1 MNTKVE
7 DVLTKLIGKTVTEV
21 IAGGSNGSIV
31 VLHFGSSEFCLFV
44 KCVWR
49 LEQVNTIITGWNESN
64 DAVNGNM
71 TKRIKELAGDA
82 IKNVEVNNFYD
93 LKLRFVSDKT
103 LNIFCDVTTHYEPED
118 YDENWV
124 ICDIQSNVCY
134 AVNKDFAIVTSVYK

>member
-1 MNTKVE
+1 MNNKVE
-7 DVLTKLIGKTVTEV
+7 DILTKLTGKKVTEV

-31 VLHFGSSEFCLFV
+31 VLNFGESEFCLFV

-71 TKRIKELAGDA
+71 TKKIKELTDDV
-82 IKNVEVNNFYD
+82 IRNTELNNFYD
-93 LKLRFVSDKT
+93 LKLHFISGKT
-103 LNIFCDVTTHYEPED
+103 LNVFSDVTPYYEPDD

-134 AVNKDFAIVTSVYK
+134 AVSKDFTIATSVFK